1 MTESWTTS
9 SPQET
14 RNAAARV
21 LRELNGQGVLL
32 LEGDLGAG
40 KTCFVQGLA
49 EAMGITDPVTS
60 PTYGLMKE
68 YGSPPCLVHADL
80 YRLTDPEELVELGLE
95 DWLDQPLLLA
105 VEWPERVPDLWPQ
118 DAWVL
123 RITPDPDHEEGRT
136 FHLHRRG
143 TT

>member
-1 MTESWTTS
+1 MTGSWTTS
-9 SPQET
+9 STQET
-14 RNAAARV
+14 RAAAARV
-21 LRELNGQGVLL
+21 LRELDGRGILL

-49 EAMGITDPVTS
+49 EAMGITEPVTS

-68 YGSPPCLVHADL
+68 YGAPPRLVHADL

-95 DWLDQPLLLA
+95 DWLEQPVLVA
-105 VEWPERVPDLWPQ
+105 VEWPDRVPDLWPE

-123 RITPDPDHEEGRT
+123 RITPDPHREQGRT
-136 FHLHRRG
+136 FHLHRREV
-143 TT
+143 T